1 MSLAILRSGRV
12 LLSATIAT
20 DHEPFTGDYFGG
32 GAMEWDP
39 EILARLRSSREDAIL
54 RRKEIVRRKERNIS
68 ARAASQST
76 VPEIK
81 MVVGDWYTDE
91 LGNRSRMVYNAN
103 TVDFETVYGL
113 SREVSPA

>member
-1 MSLAILRSGRV
+1 
-12 LLSATIAT
+12 
-20 DHEPFTGDYFGG
+20 
-32 GAMEWDP
+32 MEWDP

-68 ARAASQST
+68 PQADGQT
-76 VPEIK
+76 NVPQIK

-91 LGNRSRMVYNAN
+91 LGNRSRIIYNAK
-103 TVDFETVYGL
+103 TVDFEAVYGS

>member
-1 MSLAILRSGRV
+1 
-12 LLSATIAT
+12 
-20 DHEPFTGDYFGG
+20 
-32 GAMEWDP
+32 MEWDP
-39 EILARLRSSREDAIL
+39 EILARLRSSSEDAIL

-68 ARAASQST
+68 ARAAGLST

-91 LGNRSRMVYNAN
+91 LGNRSTMIYNAK
-103 TVDFETVYGL
+103 TVDFEAVYGL